1 MDFSKTIIRRL
12 APAAAALVVFFV
24 VSAAYFAPQF
34 RGEVLPQHDVV
45 QYEGMAKDISDMRAA
60 TGEDPQ
66 WTGGMFGGMPAFL
79 INVAYPAQIVK
90 RTVGQVVKLI
100 DTPAAFLFFAMTAMW
115 LMLLV
120 FGVDPW
126 VGIVPALAY
135 GLSTYFLLII
145 GAGHITKMWALVY
158 APLMMGGAW
167 MTLRG
172 NMWAGGALTA
182 LTASLEIGAN
192 HPQIT
197 YYFLLAMSAFWISEG
212 IAAFREKHLGDFW
225 KRTAVLAAAGILA
238 AGSNFS
244 PLWYTASHSK
254 ETMRGGSELASTSE
268 TSQDGLTL
276 DYATAWSYGRTESLN
291 LLIPDFMGRES
302 ATTFSPDGEVAAVL
316 NEYGLRGAAQQLP
329 AYWGSQ
335 PYTGG
340 PTYLGAATIFLAA
353 LGIALARG
361 RNKWWI
367 VAVSVLMLLLAWGRN
382 LMWFTELA
390 FDLLPGYNKFRTV
403 SMALVVVQWAVP
415 LLGALALMRLPAY
428 WGSQPYTGGP
438 TYLGAATIFLA
449 ALGIALARGR
459 NKWWIVAVSVLM
471 LLLAWGRN
479 LMWFTELAFD
489 LLPGY
494 NKFRTVSM
502 ALVVV
507 QWAVPLLGALALM
520 RLWRGE
526 IPRQRLL
533 RALAWAAGVTGGL
546 CLLLAVA
553 GSAFFDFGRAES
565 TGMMT
570 EQFRQL
576 FEANNMQDYLQ
587 RGMDAEM
594 GIATGNAMAAERAS
608 MMQADAWRSLLM
620 ILLAAGGVALFALRR
635 INKYVLTALL
645 AAVMLLD
652 LVPVDLRFISHD
664 NFISARRNQVTATA
678 ADKAIM
684 ADKEPGFRVFN
695 LTVSPFQ
702 DATTSYFH
710 RSVGGYHG
718 AKLARYQDLIDRY
731 LSYRNDAVLDM
742 LNTRYLIVPG
752 DGGQPEAVLRPTANG
767 AAWFVDTIAVAGSP
781 QQEIDLLGETD
792 LKRTAVIAEKDKPYT
807 QGWTASPADTA
818 AVRTIA
824 LTEYRPN
831 YLKYEYTAPAESVA
845 VFSEIFYPYGWT
857 AYVDGAEAPC
867 FRADYVLR
875 AMRLPAGQHTVE
887 WKFRAPGWTAAEAVT
902 LVSSLVILLGAAAA
916 IVYWIRQK
924 RKENNPDE

>member
-12 APAAAALVVFFV
+12 WPAVAALTVFFV

-79 INVAYPAQIVK
+79 INVAYPAQLVK
-90 RTVGQVVKLI
+90 RTVGQIVKLI
-100 DTPAAFLFFAMTAMW
+100 DTPAAFIFFAMTAMW

-120 FGVDPW
+120 FGINPW
-126 VGIVPALAY
+126 VGIVAALAY

-167 MTLRG
+167 MTLRD
-172 NMWAGGALTA
+172 NMWAGAALTA

-197 YYFLLAMSAFWISEG
+197 YYFLVAMAAFWISEG
-212 IAAFREKHLGDFW
+212 IAAFRKKHLKDFW
-225 KRTAVLAAAGILA
+225 KRTAVLSAAGILA
-238 AGSNFS
+238 VGSNFS
-244 PLWYTASHSK
+244 PLWYTASHSG
-254 ETMRGGSELASTSE
+254 ETMRGGSELASTTE
-268 TSQDGLTL
+268 ASQNGLAL
-276 DYATAWSYGRTESLN
+276 DYATAWSYGRTETLN
-291 LLIPDFMGRES
+291 LLVPDFMGRES
-302 ATTFSPDGEVAAVL
+302 GTTFSPDGQVAAVL
-316 NEYGLRGAAQQLP
+316 NDYGLRGAAQQLP
-329 AYWGSQ
+329 AYWGTQ

-340 PTYLGAATIFLAA
+340 PTYLGAAAIFLAA

-367 VAVSVLMLLLAWGRN
+367 VAA
-382 LMWFTELA
+382 
-390 FDLLPGYNKFRTV
+390 
-403 SMALVVVQWAVP
+403 
-415 LLGALALMRLPAY
+415 
-428 WGSQPYTGGP
+428 
-438 TYLGAATIFLA
+438 
-449 ALGIALARGR
+449 
-459 NKWWIVAVSVLM
+459 SVLM

-520 RLWRGE
+520 RLWRDE
-526 IPRQRLL
+526 IPRGRLMK
-533 RALAWAAGVTGGL
+533 ALAWAIGITGGL

-553 GSAFFDFGRAES
+553 GSTFFDFGRAES
-565 TGMMT
+565 TSMMT
-570 EQFRQL
+570 EQFRHL
-576 FEANNMQDYLQ
+576 FEANDMQDYLK

-594 GIATGNAMAAERAS
+594 GIATGNAMAAERAA

-664 NFISARRNQVTATA
+664 DFISARQHRVTASA
-678 ADKAIM
+678 ADRAIM
-684 ADKEPGFRVFN
+684 ADKTPGFRVFN

-752 DGGQPEAVLRPTANG
+752 DDGQPRAEYRPTANG
-767 AAWFVDTIAVAGSP
+767 AAWFVDKIVAANTP
-781 QQEIDLLGETD
+781 QQEIGLLEKTD
-792 LKRTAVIAEKDKPYT
+792 LKRTAVTTPGDKAFAEEW
-807 QGWTASPADTA
+807 QAGGEADTA
-818 AVRTIA
+818 LVRSIA

-831 YLKYEYTAPAESVA
+831 YLKYEYTAPEEAVA
-845 VFSEIFYPYGWT
+845 VFSEIFYDHGWS
-857 AYVDGAEAPC
+857 AYVDGEAMPC

-875 AMRLPAGQHTVE
+875 AMKLPAGRHTVE
-887 WKFRAPGWTAAEAVT
+887 WKFRAPGWAAAEAVT

-916 IVYWIRQK
+916 TAYWFRRKK
-924 RKENNPDE
+924 RNGTEL